1 MLMRCL
7 VALLLGLV
15 TLVAPAADLAQSV
28 RERLAQP
35 PVLRGEFEQRK
46 QVAGF
51 KKPLLSRGDFIVA
64 RERGVL
70 WRTTSPFASQ
80 LRLTRNEIVATQGGQ
95 VAFRL
100 DAAKEPSVRMINAL
114 LFALLNGDIDALT
127 EHFGVDGEASGQQW
141 QLVLTPKSAAL
152 ARLMTRVSLSG
163 DQYVRQIDIAEA
175 NGDRTAIRFSAQH
188 STPSRLSGE
197 EAARFD

>member
-1 MLMRCL
+1 MRYL
-7 VALLLGLV
+7 VALLLSLV

-70 WRTTSPFASQ
+70 WRTTAPFSSQ

-114 LFALLNGDIDALT
+114 LFALLNGDIDALA
-127 EHFGVDGEASGQQW
+127 EHFGVDGEARGPQW

-188 STPSRLSGE
+188 STPPRLSGE